1 MHIRLQSYGRQAVQP
16 SALQLETM
24 DMAATFLVLGCQKMK
39 QQRRHFG
46 GRLCQLVSPASWWLR
61 HTQSGCP
68 PSLWEMRQHL
78 EPSKKG
84 RCGNRGTTRPRME
97 LPPSWVPSGAAL
109 ATSLSRIL
117 YRSWRGRSRTAC
129 PTSVMSYA
137 LLNKSG
143 KSSKSGESLK
153 SGKSSNAR

>member
-1 MHIRLQSYGRQAVQP
+1 MPEDETAETAFWGQVVPVGLTCILVASSYAVWM
-16 SALQLETM
+16 S
-24 DMAATFLVLGCQKMK
+24 
-39 QQRRHFG
+39 
-46 GRLCQLVSPASWWLR
+46 S
-61 HTQSGCP
+61 
-68 PSLWEMRQHL
+68 SLWEMRQHL